1 MKTYTLPANQSLQKL
16 AWNGKEFAPKGLAN
30 VATVSP
36 YTYTEGATGQP
47 ATGVTSSY
55 VSFTED
61 YFIDT
66 DETKYLT
73 DGNGNTFESIVG
85 VRPKHRPK
93 G

>member
-16 AWNGKEFAPKGLAN
+16 AWNGKEFVPKDLVN

-36 YTYTEGATGQP
+36 YTYTEGSTGQS

-61 YFIDT
+61 YYIDT
-66 DETKYLT
+66 DETKFLT
-73 DGNGNTFESIVG
+73 DGNGNIFEYLVG
-85 VRPKHRPK
+85 SRPKHRPK
-93 G
+93 Q